1 MKNLYITLSFV
12 IASSTLSAQNKDTQ
26 SADKLY
32 NRFEYVDAANA
43 YLKLVD
49 KGKAD
54 GYVYKQL
61 ADSYYNVFNAAE
73 ASKWYAKAISEKHDD
88 AETYYRYAQM
98 LKAQGKYDEA
108 NKQMQK
114 FASMAPNDQRA
125 IAFKQNP
132 NYLPKLN
139 EKAKS
144 FDIKNMDINSDKS
157 DFGAVLT
164 NDNTLYFASARNT
177 SRKTYGWNE
186 QPFLDLY
193 SATYNSDGTF
203 SQPTPVESINS
214 KYHDGPAT
222 ISADGNTMYFASESF
237 KEGMFEKD
245 KAQKLKFGQV
255 NLFKATKN
263 GNQWSNITSLPF
275 NSKDYSTSNPSLSKD
290 GKTLYFSSNMPGSV
304 GGVDIWKVAINSDGT
319 YGTPENLGKKINTEG
334 NESFPFITDDNKL
347 YFSSDARQG
356 FGGMDVYVIDLNKG
370 TDATN
375 VGKPVNSEKDDFA
388 FSFNT
393 TKNIGFVSSNR
404 AGVDNIYMAIPVC
417 GVEVVS
423 LVRDAKTGAKL
434 SGARVA
440 ILDEKNNIISTKTTE
455 ADGTVS
461 YAVECDKAY
470 TIQVAKDGYESNNF
484 PVNKTKGGIVNIS
497 ADLQPID
504 VIVTETEV
512 ILNDIYFEYDKSNIT
527 QQGAF
532 ELDKLVQVMKNN
544 ATMVIMVKSHTDS
557 RGSDKYNMNLSDRR
571 AKSTVQY
578 IISKGIAKDRI
589 SGKGYGES
597 EPKVNCGDNCTEE
610 EYAKNRRSE
619 FLIVKK

>member
-12 IASSTLSAQNKDTQ
+12 IASSTLSAQNKDTKN
-26 SADKLY
+26 ADRLF
-32 NRFEYVDAANA
+32 NRFEYVDAASE

-73 ASKWYAKAISEKHDD
+73 ASKWYARALTEKQD

-98 LKAQGKYDEA
+98 LKADGKYEEA
-108 NKQMQK
+108 NKQLQK
-114 FASMAPNDQRA
+114 FANMAPNDQRA
-125 IAFKQNP
+125 VAFKQNP

-144 FDIKNMDINSDKS
+144 FDIKSLDINSDKS
-157 DFGAVLT
+157 DFGAMLS

-186 QPFLDLY
+186 QPYLDLY
-193 SATYNSDGTF
+193 SAVYNTDGTF
-203 SQPTPVESINS
+203 SQPTAVEGVNT
-214 KYHDGPAT
+214 KFHDGPAS
-222 ISADGNTMYFASESF
+222 ISADGNTMYLASESF
-237 KEGMFEKD
+237 NEGLFEKD

-255 NLFKATKN
+255 ALFKSVKADGK
-263 GNQWSNITSLPF
+263 WSKPTPLPF

-304 GGVDIWKVAINSDGT
+304 GGVDIWKVSVNADGSF
-319 YGTPENLGKKINTEG
+319 GTPENLGKKINTEG
-334 NESFPFITDDNKL
+334 NESFPFITDENKL

-370 TDATN
+370 TEATN

-393 TKNIGFVSSNR
+393 AKNIGFVSSNR
-404 AGVDNIYMAIPVC
+404 GGVDNIYSATPVC

-423 LVRDAKTGAKL
+423 LVRDAKTGSKL

-440 ILDEKNNIISTKTTE
+440 ILDEKNNIIATKTTA

-461 YAVECDKAY
+461 YDVECDKAY
-470 TIQVAKDGYESNNF
+470 TLQVAKDGYESNNF
-484 PVNKTKGGIVNIS
+484 PVSKTRGGIVNIN

-504 VIVTETEV
+504 VIVTETEI

-544 ATMVIMVKSHTDS
+544 PAMVIMVKSHTDS
-557 RGSDKYNMNLSDRR
+557 RGSDQYNMNLSDRR

-578 IISKGIAKDRI
+578 IISKGIAKDKI

-597 EPKVNCGDNCTEE
+597 EPKVNCGENCTEE